1 MNSAWPEPTPRS
13 GAGTENGIDN
23 PGGGEAARHC
33 GGVVDPGARDAV
45 MIRFFFGGGEDMRFD
60 LYAFRPSLATTGH
73 APSQHFS
80 PISIDVHTGIE
91 EPVAVA
97 VI

>member
-1 MNSAWPEPTPRS
+1 L
-13 GAGTENGIDN
+13 G
-23 PGGGEAARHC
+23 PGC
-33 GGVVDPGARDAV
+33 LW
-45 MIRFFFGGGEDMRFD
+45 GGGEDMRFD